1 MDTIYKSAFMSTF
14 SNIFFFQILMSAVMR
29 FIIVHL
35 GLFVLTL
42 MEATHALVLKVTM
55 EME

>member
-14 SNIFFFQILMSAVMR
+14 SNIFFIQILMSAVLR
-29 FIIVHL
+29 FIIVQL
-35 GLFVLTL
+35 ELFVLTL
-42 MEATHALVLKVTM
+42 MEATPALVLKVTK